1 MTAIQGILF
10 DKSFSSIME
19 TNQQSSTG
27 ILLES
32 QCHQTTYSKAVSIE
46 PFDNPPPTPIPPVR
60 IAKH

>member
-1 MTAIQGILF
+1 MTAIQSILF

-46 PFDNPPPTPIPPVR
+46 PFDNYLLPFV
-60 IAKH
+60 K